1 MIGRKERKKGVQA
14 RMLDYSVLMF
24 KHHRPGTDQI
34 LSFCPAYIVYELNI
48 LILLERRGI
57 AVFRLLTS
65 FC

>member
-34 LSFCPAYIVYELNI
+34 LSFCPVYIVLEFNI
-48 LILLERRGI
+48 CFQVADIILLI
-57 AVFRLLTS
+57 AIMSTKV
-65 FC
+65 